1 MSLKTDFTKKNAAG
15 MPQQRGLYD
24 PKNEHDNCG
33 TGFVAKL
40 DGKPSHQLVL
50 DAVQVLINLEHRGA
64 VGGDERTG
72 DGAGI
77 LINMPDEFFRRVCK
91 DKKIKLPR
99 PGNYGVA
106 MLFLPMETKAAN
118 KCKRAFKKSVE
129 NNGCE
134 LLEWRDVPICSDD
147 LGKLSLDIMPKIE
160 QAFVKKG
167 SKIKTEDFERK
178 LYVIRRELESE
189 VAKWKGDDFSQFY
202 VPSLSSKTI
211 VYKGLLTGVQ
221 LNTFFKDVHEKDFTC
236 SFGIV
241 HQRFSTNTLPVWSL
255 AQPFRC
261 VAHNGEI
268 NTLRGNINNMRGR
281 ESNFSSG
288 LFGDDIKKIVPVI
301 DENGSDSAIFDNSL
315 ELLMMSGRSLPHSAM
330 MMVPEA
336 WGTKY
341 QMSADKRAFYEYHS
355 TIMEPWDG
363 PAVLVFTDGR
373 YIGATLDRNGLRPAR
388 YTISR
393 DGLVVLSSETG
404 VIDIPPD
411 QILKRGRLQA
421 GKMFLV
427 DMEQHRIV
435 SDKEIKSRISRQQPY
450 RHWVNKNSILLR
462 GLFDPSEPPKNEPQ
476 KLHIKQHAFG
486 YTEEELKMILNPM
499 AANGQEGTGSMG
511 NDAALAALSNKPRL
525 LFDYFHQLFAQVTNP
540 AIDPLREELVMSLMC
555 FIGREKNLLEETP
568 EHCRRLKL
576 FHPILTSEDLNKIH
590 NSEDPNIIAKKI
602 DIFFPAG
609 GTGEELEKA
618 LHDVFKQ
625 AEKHIADG
633 ATILVLTDRNIS
645 SEKTNIPSLLATA
658 GLHHH
663 LIKKGLRSSV
673 SIIVKTGEAR
683 EINHFALLIGFGASA
698 ICPNVAFLTV
708 IDMAESGMLS
718 RAVSREAAVDNYI
731 TAIKKGL
738 LKTLSR
744 MGISTIRSYRCA
756 QIFEAV
762 GLSEEVTEKY
772 FTGTASRIGGIS
784 LDVIAKEANARHYKA
799 FPKRGTPDKILQCG
813 GEYSVRAF
821 GERHLW
827 TPEAVYKL
835 QQAVRTGDYK
845 IFKEYT
851 ELINGQSK
859 SRATLRSLF
868 NFKKGKRKAIPISK
882 VEPVEE
888 ITKRFATA
896 AMSFGSISKEA
907 HEAMAIAMNRIGG
920 RSNSGEGGEDP
931 ARFTP
936 MPNGDSKLSRT
947 KQVASGRFGVTINYL
962 THADELQIKVAQGA
976 KPGEGGQLPGHKV
989 SPEIAKV
996 RHTTPGV
1003 TLISPPPHH
1012 DIYSIE
1018 DLAQLIY
1025 DLRCSNPSARITV
1038 KLVSEVGVGTIAAG
1052 VAKAKADM
1060 VLISGFDGGT
1070 GASPLTSIKHCGLP
1084 WELGLA
1090 ETQQSLINNHLRDKI
1105 RVQTD
1110 GQLKTGRDLAIA
1122 ALMGAEEYGFGTTC
1136 LACLGCVIMR
1146 KCHLNTCPV
1155 GIATQD
1161 PKLRARF
1168 TGKADYVVNFLQ
1180 FIAQELR
1187 EIMAELGFKTLDEM
1201 IGKVELLEF
1210 QPAIDHWKT
1219 HGLDLTPLLTKPLN
1233 KKAALI
1239 CNEKKTEAFRTI
1251 QNNKN
1256 EKLENIDTSNE
1267 AVMKSKV
1274 LDKILVKLAQPA
1286 IQEAKPVT
1294 INLPIRNVHR
1304 TVGTTLSSVITKKYG
1319 EKGLPENR
1327 IQINFKGSA
1336 GQSLGAFL
1344 APGITIRVEG
1354 DVNDYTGKG
1363 LSGGKIIIVPPREST
1378 FKPHHNVI
1386 IGNVVLYGATEGEIY
1401 INGTAA
1407 ERFAIRNSG
1416 ATAVVEG
1423 VGDHG
1428 CEYMTGGTVVVLGKT
1443 GINFAAGMS
1452 GGTAYIFDKNEMFG
1466 SLCNL
1471 DMVDLEYVWTDED
1484 KSILKNLIEKHY
1496 KYTNSTRAKSIL
1508 DDWANSFPLFVKVM
1522 PIEYKR
1528 VLERMKMDEHRD
1540 NETVPATEEVYVLDK

>member
-1 MSLKTDFTKKNAAG
+1 MSTATDFTKRNAAG
-15 MPQQRGLYD
+15 RPQPRGLYD

-40 DGKPSHQLVL
+40 DGKPSHKLVL

-64 VGGDERTG
+64 VGGDGSTG
-72 DGAGI
+72 DGAGL
-77 LINMPDEFFRRVCK
+77 LINMPDAFFQRICK
-91 DKKIKLPR
+91 EKKIKLPR
-99 PGNYGVA
+99 LGNYGVG
-106 MLFLPMETKAAN
+106 MFFLPTETKAAN
-118 KCKRAFKKSVE
+118 KCKKAFKKIVE

-134 LLEWRDVPICSDD
+134 FLAWRDVPICPDD

-167 SKIKTEDFERK
+167 RKIKKDDFERK
-178 LYVIRRELESE
+178 LYVIRRELEKE
-189 VAKWKGDDFSQFY
+189 VEKWEDGDYSQFY
-202 VPSLSSKTI
+202 VPSFSSKTI
-211 VYKGLLTGVQ
+211 VYKGMLTGVQ
-221 LNTFFKDVHEKDFTC
+221 LNTFFKDIHEEDFAC

-268 NTLRGNINNMRGR
+268 NTLRGNINSMRGR
-281 ESNFSSG
+281 ESNFESK
-288 LFGDDIKKIVPVI
+288 LFGEDIKKILPVI
-301 DENGSDSAIFDNSL
+301 DEKGSDSAIFDNSL
-315 ELLMMSGRSLPHSAM
+315 EMLMMSGRSLPHSAM

-336 WGTKY
+336 WGVKY

-355 TIMEPWDG
+355 AIMEPWDG
-363 PAVLVFTDGR
+363 PAALVFTDGR

-388 YTISR
+388 FTISK
-393 DGLVVLSSETG
+393 DGLVILSSETG
-404 VIDIPPD
+404 VIDVPPE
-411 QILKRGRLQA
+411 QILKRGRLQP

-435 SDKEIKSRISRQQPY
+435 SDKEIKSKISRQQPY
-450 RHWVNKNSILLR
+450 RHWVKENRILLR
-462 GLFDPSEPPKNEPQ
+462 GLFAPSELPKDDPQ
-476 KLHIKQHAFG
+476 ELRIKQHAFG
-486 YTEEELKMILNPM
+486 YTEEELKMILSPM
-499 AANGQEGTGSMG
+499 ASNGQERTGSMG

-540 AIDPLREELVMSLMC
+540 AIDPLREELVMSLMN
-555 FIGREKNLLEETP
+555 FVGREKNLLEETP
-568 EHCRRLKL
+568 EHCCRLKL
-576 FHPILTSEDLNKIH
+576 FHPILMPEDLNKIR
-590 NSEDPNIIAKKI
+590 NANNPDIIAKNI
-602 DIFFPAG
+602 DILFSANG
-609 GTGEELEKA
+609 SGADLEKA
-618 LHDVFKQ
+618 LEEVFTE
-625 AEKHIADG
+625 AEKCIAEG
-633 ATILVLTDRNIS
+633 ATILILTDKNIS
-645 SEKTNIPSLLATA
+645 EEKAAIPSLLATA
-658 GLHHH
+658 GLHHY
-663 LIKKGLRSSV
+663 LIKKGLRSSA
-673 SIIVKTGEAR
+673 SIIVETGEAR
-683 EINHFALLIGFGASA
+683 EINHFALLISFGASA
-698 ICPNVAFLTV
+698 ICPNIAFSTVMEMADSGLLAKPVAR
-708 IDMAESGMLS
+708 ESAS
-718 RAVSREAAVDNYI
+718 DNYI

-744 MGISTIRSYRCA
+744 MGISTIRSYRGA

-762 GLSEEVTEKY
+762 GIGEDVTKKY
-772 FTGTASRIGGIS
+772 FTGTASRIGGVS
-784 LDVIAKEANARHYKA
+784 LNEIAKEANARHSKA
-799 FPKRGTPDKILQCG
+799 FPKRGLPEKILQCG
-813 GEYSVRAF
+813 GEYHVRAF

-835 QQAVRTGDYK
+835 QQAVRSGDYK

-851 ELINGQSK
+851 KLIDDQSK
-859 SRATLRSLF
+859 AHATLRSLF
-868 NFKKGKRKAIPISK
+868 DFKKGKRKSISLSK

-888 ITKRFATA
+888 ITKRFVSA

-907 HEAMAIAMNRIGG
+907 HETIAIAMNRIGG
-920 RSNSGEGGEDP
+920 KSNSGEGGEDP
-931 ARFTP
+931 ARFVP
-936 MPNGDSKLSRT
+936 MPNGDSKLSRI

-989 SPEIAKV
+989 SPAIAKV

-1025 DLRCSNPSARITV
+1025 DLRCSNPSARVAV

-1136 LACLGCVIMR
+1136 LACLGCIIMR
-1146 KCHLNTCPV
+1146 KCHMNTCPV

-1161 PKLRARF
+1161 PKLRANF
-1168 TGKADYVVNFLQ
+1168 TGKADYVVNFLR

-1187 EIMAELGFKTLDEM
+1187 EIMAELGFKSLDEM
-1201 IGKVELLEF
+1201 VGRIEMLEF
-1210 QPAIDHWKT
+1210 QAAIEHWKS
-1219 HGLDLTPLLTKPLN
+1219 HGLDLTSLLTKPLS
-1233 KKAALI
+1233 KKAPLI
-1239 CNEKKTEAFRTI
+1239 CNHGKTEVFKTI
-1251 QNNKN
+1251 QNDKN
-1256 EKLENIDTSNE
+1256 TVLENIDTSDE
-1267 AVMKSKV
+1267 AVMKSKSI
-1274 LDKILVKLAQPA
+1274 DKILIKLAQPA
-1286 IQEAKPVT
+1286 IQERKPVT
-1294 INLPIRNVHR
+1294 IDLPIRNIHR
-1304 TVGTTLSSVITKKYG
+1304 TIGTTLSCEITKKYG
-1319 EKGLPENR
+1319 EKGLKEDT

-1363 LSGGKIIIVPPREST
+1363 LSGGKIIVVPPRKST

-1386 IGNVVLYGATEGEIY
+1386 IGNVVLYGAIEGEIY
-1401 INGTAA
+1401 INGIAA

-1423 VGDHG
+1423 VGNHG
-1428 CEYMTGGTVVVLGKT
+1428 CEYMTGGTVVVLGNT
-1443 GINFAAGMS
+1443 GVNFAAGMS
-1452 GGTAYIFDKNEMFG
+1452 GGVAYVYDKTEMFG

-1471 DMVDLEYVWTDED
+1471 DMVDLEYVWTEED
-1484 KSILKNLIEKHY
+1484 KSTLKKLIEKHY
-1496 KYTNSTRAKSIL
+1496 KYTNSLRARSIL
-1508 DDWANSFPLFVKVM
+1508 NDWENSYPLFVKVM
-1522 PIEYKR
+1522 PIEYKK
-1528 VLERMKMDEHRD
+1528 VLERMKMEEHRD
-1540 NETVPATEEVYVLDK
+1540 SESVSATEEVYDSDK